1 MKILL
6 TCSNFNY
13 LSGAPMY
20 VYELSRELKNL
31 GHDVTILSA
40 TAGELVTRAEQL
52 GIRVLDFANLDQIRN
67 EKFDIIHSQ
76 EPGPT
81 QLALS
86 SFPTTPIVCTIHSEW
101 GYEEPIRDERI
112 KHYICIRPSV
122 EDKLHSMGITNTS
135 VIYNPIDFKRFSPS
149 LIPQGRKVVLFAGTV
164 DGLRKASALDL
175 IRRSQAE
182 SFDVMFIGDKF
193 SDYANNLP
201 SNCIYQP
208 AVWNIEDYVGLCT
221 ETAGIMLGRTTI
233 EGWACG
239 RPCWIYDVDLDGRI
253 KSVEL
258 VQPPPDIEKFNS
270 ENVVK
275 QIQNIYNAIL

>member
-6 TCSNFNY
+6 TCSSFNY

-20 VYELSRELKNL
+20 VYELARELKNL
-31 GHDVTILSA
+31 NHDVTILSSV
-40 TAGELVTRAEQL
+40 GGDLMSHSEHI
-52 GIRVLDFANLDQIRN
+52 GIRVVDFKNIDQLRSERFNL
-67 EKFDIIHSQ
+67 IHAQ
-76 EPGPT
+76 EPDQT
-81 QLALS
+81 RLMLEM
-86 SFPTTPIVCTIHSEW
+86 FPTTPLVCTIHSEW
-101 GYEEPIRDERI
+101 GCEEPIKDERI
-112 KHYICIRPSV
+112 KRYICIRPSV
-122 EDKLHSMGITNTS
+122 EEKLHRLGITRTS
-135 VIYNPIDFKRFSPS
+135 VIYNPVDFDRFHPSP
-149 LIPQGRKVVLFAGTV
+149 IPQGRKVVLFAGTV

-175 IRRSQAE
+175 IRRSQEE

-275 QIQNIYNAIL
+275 QIQNIYNAFI